1 MTLFKRLR
9 WEYEHGVGTIRG
21 VAQKYGVHRRT
32 VRAALKS
39 PVPPKRKVYRRERPK
54 MAPLIPFIDG
64 ILARLWPSSGAAERI
79 DEALAQGARQFSH
92 LVLATGGAKTCLAPV
107 VLTNGGE
114 GIGKGGP
121 RLAVPRVLHEWQR
134 AAAG

>member
-64 ILARLWPSSGAAERI
+64 ILETNLETSRPHRPTAHQIWTRIRTEIPGRTYRSRRSGLTCRRKKLSWIPSKNELRN
-79 DEALAQGARQFSH
+79 LRQ
-92 LVLATGGAKTCLAPV
+92 P
-107 VLTNGGE
+107 
-114 GIGKGGP
+114 
-121 RLAVPRVLHEWQR
+121 
-134 AAAG
+134 